1 MPETNKIRIKEY
13 MLIQTKEY
21 KNAVRKYRRG
31 YITQRE
37 FEDMLHIICD
47 NIFEFMK
54 DIKHCPR
61 YYPAR

>member
-1 MPETNKIRIKEY
+1 MPETNEIRIKEY
-13 MLIQTKEY
+13 MAIQTKEY

-31 YITQRE
+31 YITEIE

-61 YYPAR
+61 